1 MQNKGVVKLLTLLLT
16 VVCLYQLSFS
26 VATWRVEKAA
36 QTHGDGD
43 MNKTM
48 AYLDSMNS
56 EVVYNFLYMR
66 KYTYRECK
74 EREIVLGLDLKG
86 GMNVVLEVE
95 VADVLR
101 ALSNYSADPVFN
113 QAIQLAKEKQKN
125 NSRDH
130 FVTIFGQAFEE
141 IDPNAKLAAIF
152 STVDL
157 REKLSFSSTNQEVL
171 SFLRTEA
178 DVAVSNSYNIIRSR
192 IDRFGVVSPNIQ
204 RLEGTGRILVE
215 MPGVT
220 EPERV
225 RKLLQGTANLQFW
238 ETYENAE
245 IYPALVEINSRLAE
259 INRSESNGNGVAGN
273 DGVATEN
280 AGAEENAGDGTAVVG
295 ETVADSGAAAD
306 STDLMS
312 RLRDSSVTGDS
323 LQMMANVKRDFPLFS
338 LLNPSAYG
346 EQLTQ
351 GSVVGMAHY
360 RDTAQISSYLTNP
373 RFRSLLPRD
382 VFFLWSAKSL
392 RSDPTGTVFEL
403 HALKRTGR
411 DGKPPLDGGA
421 VVSAAANY
429 SQHGGS
435 SAEVTMSMNAEGS
448 KTWARLTRDNVG
460 RSIAIVLDER
470 VYSAPKVN
478 DEIKGGNSQIQGD
491 FTINEATDLA
501 NILKSG
507 KMPAPA
513 KIIQDEVVGPTL
525 GQESVRAG
533 MISFVL
539 ALIVVFAYL
548 AFYYSTAG
556 IVADIALV
564 VNLFFLMGIMA
575 SIGVVLTLPGIAGI
589 VLTVGMADDANVII
603 FERIRE
609 ELRAG
614 KSLKTAIAD
623 GYKNAYS
630 AIIDAQLT
638 TLITGIILFAVGIGP
653 IKGFATT
660 LVLGITTSLFTSIFI
675 TRLIFDKMVD
685 MGKDPKF
692 SIAVTE
698 DIFVKAK
705 YDFIGIRKKLYM
717 ASAIV
722 IMAGIVSIVTQGF
735 NFGID
740 FSGGRSYIVDFDSR
754 VNTTELQ
761 ENLRNHLEGSTVEVK
776 TFGMDSKVKITTD
789 YLIDDD
795 GENVDR
801 EVEVLVYEG
810 SKYLLGEGSTVES
823 FRAENILNSQ
833 KVGPTMA
840 DDIQHKAILAV
851 ILSIIGIFLYI
862 FIRFRDWEFGLSAVI
877 SLVHDTLAL
886 VCVYSMLYK
895 FVPFSLEIDQNFI
908 GALLTVIGYSVNDT
922 VIIYDRIRE
931 YRTLYPKRPVRE
943 LFNSA
948 MNSTLGR
955 TMNTSLTTVLVLVII
970 FLFGGEVIRG
980 FSFAMMIGVLIGT
993 YSSIFN
999 AAPIVYDLLEMAKKK
1014 KENKAL
1020 ETAKK

>member
-1 MQNKGVVKLLTLLLT
+1 MQNKGVVKFLTLLLT

-26 VATWRVEKAA
+26 VATWRVERAA
-36 QTHGDGD
+36 QAYGDGD

-56 EVVYNFLYMR
+56 EVVYNFVYMR

-95 VADVLR
+95 VADVLK

-130 FVTIFGQAFEE
+130 FVTLFGQAFEE

-157 REKLSFSSTNQEVL
+157 RDRVSFSSTNQDVL
-171 SFLRTEA
+171 SFLRSEA
-178 DVAVSNSYNIIRSR
+178 DVAVANSYNIIRSR

-238 ETYENAE
+238 ETYENSE
-245 IYPALVEINSRLAE
+245 IYPALVEINNRLAE
-259 INRSESNGNGVAGN
+259 MNRLESANTNGDDTADTETAGTEGNVADAGVAGS
-273 DGVATEN
+273 DVS
-280 AGAEENAGDGTAVVG
+280 
-295 ETVADSGAAAD
+295 ADAD

-312 RLRDSSVTGDS
+312 RLRDSSIAGDS
-323 LQMMANVKRDFPLFS
+323 LQMMANAKRDFPLFS
-338 LLNPSAYG
+338 ILEPSTTPSRD
-346 EQLTQ
+346 QLMP
-351 GSVVGMAHY
+351 GAVVGMAHY
-360 RDTAQISSYLTNP
+360 RDTAQVSSYLNNP
-373 RFRSLLPRD
+373 RLRSLLPRD
-382 VFFLWSAKSL
+382 VFFLWSAKHYRGDKSE
-392 RSDPTGTVFEL
+392 TIYEL
-403 HALKRTGR
+403 YAIKRTGR

-429 SQHGGS
+429 SQRGGS

-448 KTWARLTRDNVG
+448 KAWARLTRDNIG
-460 RSIAIVLDER
+460 RGIAIVLDER

-478 DEIKGGNSQIQGD
+478 DEIKGGNSQISGD
-491 FTINEATDLA
+491 FTLNEATDLA

-533 MISFVL
+533 LISFIL
-539 ALIVVFAYL
+539 ALIVVFVYL

-564 VNLFFLMGIMA
+564 VNLFFLMGVMA

-623 GYKNAYS
+623 GYSNAYS

-705 YDFIGIRKKLYM
+705 YDFIGMRKKLYM

-722 IMAGIVSIVTQGF
+722 IMAGIISIVTQGF

-761 ENLRNHLEGSTVEVK
+761 ENLRSHLTGSTVEVK
-776 TFGMDSKVKITTD
+776 TFGTDSQVKITTD
-789 YLIDDD
+789 YLIDND
-795 GENVDR
+795 GENIDR
-801 EVEVLVYEG
+801 EVEILVYEG
-810 SKYLLGEGSTVES
+810 SKYLLGEGSTIES
-823 FRAENILNSQ
+823 FRADNIRNSQ

-840 DDIQHKAILAV
+840 DDIQRKAVLAV
-851 ILSIIGIFLYI
+851 VLSIIGIFLYI

-877 SLVHDTLAL
+877 SLIHDTLAL

-895 FVPFSLEIDQNFI
+895 FVPFALEIDQNFI

-999 AAPIVYDLLEMAKKK
+999 AAPIVYDLLELAKKK
-1014 KENKAL
+1014 KEKKAL
-1020 ETAKK
+1020 EVAKK